1 MRKLCG
7 LLGLAL
13 LASVSAHTYAQDT
26 TKTAFRRKIPNY
38 VEPRKHELRL
48 NGGPMAG
55 QMVGFYGDRGVVL
68 SADYARGFVGQHYLR
83 VGLRINDIDYRNFG
97 GPIYPPISPNPSV
110 VGGDSSSYSMMQT
123 QTKLDVLVNTH
134 AGITIGYEKAIGLRK
149 VKFII
154 GADLYAGY
162 HALKLRTDEAMYLE
176 TRTYDPATQL
186 FDYSYNFTAYGN
198 TVSTDR
204 RIVLGVIPR
213 IGVRWQ
219 ITPFFGLG
227 LALNPLVG
235 YSHRVSGKEVT
246 SGDRPQNPGALKGY
260 WFFQQNL
267 EGSLIFSFAKRNPG
281 ESRK

>member
-1 MRKLCG
+1 MKNVSG
-7 LLGLAL
+7 LFGLAL
-13 LASVSAHTYAQDT
+13 LAIVSAHAQDT
-26 TKTAFRRKIPNY
+26 SKTIHRKRIPDY

-48 NGGPMAG
+48 NGGPTAG

-68 SADYARGFVGQHYLR
+68 SADYARGFIGQHYLR
-83 VGLRINDIDYRNFG
+83 VGLRVNDMHSRNFG
-97 GPIYPPISPNPSV
+97 TPPYPPINPNPAVS
-110 VGGDSSSYSMMQT
+110 GGDTSSYSMAQT
-123 QTKLDVLVNTH
+123 QTRTDVMINTH
-134 AGITIGYEKAIGLRK
+134 AGIIIGYEKAIGLRK

-162 HALKLRTDEAMYLE
+162 HALKLRTDEARYIE

-186 FDYSYNFTAYGN
+186 FDYTYDFTAYGN
-198 TVSTDR
+198 TISTDR
-204 RIVLGVIPR
+204 RIVMGVIPR

-235 YSHRVSGKEVT
+235 YSHRISGREVT
-246 SGDRPQNPGALKGY
+246 TGDRPQNPGAHQGY

-267 EGSLIFSFAKRNPG
+267 EGSLIFSFAKREPNGP
-281 ESRK
+281 RP